1 MSETAGARL
10 VLLARDLDPASAE
23 VLRGL
28 LEAQEIPAI
37 LSRESAGSLFPVN
50 VGVFGLV
57 DVLIP
62 EAKWDDALQILET
75 FRGSEIDPDESEAD

>member
-1 MSETAGARL
+1 MREIPREVGNPLSETRDTGSGRRSIGGTRL
-10 VLLARDLDPASAE
+10 RHAFNRL
-23 VLRGL
+23 
-28 LEAQEIPAI
+28 
-37 LSRESAGSLFPVN
+37 N